1 MKKSILFWP
10 VVIMSLLAAPVFAGK
25 GQPVTMYSLI
35 SSGGGTKS
43 QTEAYVGLNW
53 SLDGGATPSMVLGV
67 FHVQAKSNGDTRG
80 EHLNLSFNIA
90 EGLKLDKLKLGY
102 LQGKRDYQGEL
113 AIGYGM
119 LKREPLLGLGVNA
132 QHVTVGVDGYLGSAP
147 SLDPFVTIH
156 TQGEFDKRKRR
167 QRCVE
172 DLAGPYQ
179 DPDCTSPR
187 EE

>member
-43 QTEAYVGLNW
+43 QTAAYVGLNW
-53 SLDGGATPSMVLGV
+53 SLDGGVTPSMVLGV
-67 FHVQAKSNGDTRG
+67 FHVQTKSNGDTHG
-80 EHLNLSFNIA
+80 ENLNFSFNIA
-90 EGLKLDKLKLGY
+90 EGLELDKLKLGY

-113 AIGYGM
+113 AIGYGV
-119 LKREPLLGLGVNA
+119 LKGAPLVGLGVNA
-132 QHVTVGVDGYLGSAP
+132 RHATIGVDGYLGSAP

-172 DLAGPYQ
+172 DPAGPYQ
-179 DPDCTSPR
+179 NPDCTNPGGG
-187 EE
+187 

>member
-1 MKKSILFWP
+1 MKKSNLFWP
-10 VVIMSLLAAPVFAGK
+10 AAIVSLLLAAPAFAGK

-53 SLDGGATPSMVLGV
+53 SLDGGVTPSMVLGV
-67 FHVQAKSNGDTRG
+67 FHVQTKSNGDTHG
-80 EHLNLSFNIA
+80 EHLNLNFNIA
-90 EGLKLDKLKLGY
+90 DGLKPDKLKLGY

-119 LKREPLLGLGVNA
+119 RKGAPLLGLGLNA
-132 QHVTVGVDGYLGSAP
+132 RHATIGLDAYLGSAP
-147 SLDPFVTIH
+147 SIDPFVTIH

-172 DLAGPYQ
+172 DPDGPYRNA
-179 DPDCTSPR
+179 DCTNP
-187 EE
+187 E